1 MDHAG
6 RSVVDGKRREL
17 FGSRINYRMGL
28 TGEVEFATGFP
39 PAFLIAHRRMT
50 DGRTFYDQRAPFRL
64 RESERAYHQLL
75 KKYYAFLVPPGL
87 RVLELGCG
95 LGDLLAA
102 TQPARGVG
110 VDFSPAIIELARQRH
125 PGLEFQVAEAT
136 NLAGDE
142 RFDYVILSDLLND
155 GGRAEAFRPNPPALL
170 PAHAAGLEFL

>member
-1 MDHAG
+1 
-6 RSVVDGKRREL
+6 
-17 FGSRINYRMGL
+17 
-28 TGEVEFATGFP
+28 
-39 PAFLIAHRRMT
+39 MT
-50 DGRTFYDQRAPFRL
+50 DRQAFYEARAPFRPA
-64 RESERAYHQLL
+64 ESHRFYHRLL
-75 KKYYAFLVPPGL
+75 EKYFAFLVPPGL

-142 RFDYVILSDLLND
+142 KFDYVILSDLLND
-155 GGRAEAFRPNPPALL
+155 
-170 PAHAAGLEFL
+170 